1 MANSEYAIT
10 EPQRLVLI
18 YQDGYVEIAKYIKSE
33 EKFSH
38 FETLNEKE
46 SETIRGLILKKED
59 KIFQE
64 IPKEVDKYMDINN
77 FSFIVKS
84 HRRKL
89 PFLKYTKEEKKTYV
103 DTTLPNL
110 YFLIKNNQIY
120 PYVSHRNKIYYNPL
134 PNITADNLCM
144 GTADRSYIK
153 EHILKK
159 KIELI
164 KSSFFE
170 STFSHEIKFNLL
182 QSWFDGKPDIKLLT
196 EKKVW

>member
-1 MANSEYAIT
+1 MANSEHAIT

-103 DTTLPNL
+103 DITLPDL

-120 PYVSHRNKIYYNPL
+120 SYQIPVLRCLWHNHNNKACN
-134 PNITADNLCM
+134 
-144 GTADRSYIK
+144 
-153 EHILKK
+153 
-159 KIELI
+159 
-164 KSSFFE
+164 
-170 STFSHEIKFNLL
+170 
-182 QSWFDGKPDIKLLT
+182 
-196 EKKVW
+196 